1 MGDRLE
7 ERKDFS
13 ADVAVKLPEA
23 TKLAEV
29 RCLCMVA
36 GFRWVHLFFVG
47 WSLLVQAEATL
58 FAVADERCT

>member
-29 RCLCMVA
+29 RIRIA
-36 GFRWVHLFFVG
+36 
-47 WSLLVQAEATL
+47 
-58 FAVADERCT
+58 FAVAVM

>member
-29 RCLCMVA
+29 GRARDCEGRDRGRSTLLSAVTGTRLCTSY
-36 GFRWVHLFFVG
+36 HLY
-47 WSLLVQAEATL
+47 
-58 FAVADERCT
+58 